1 MCGKEQ
7 VLEDKKS
14 KGQLGARARRH
25 IRRIQRLNLG
35 RSRSKLKINRE
46 KEQAQTLVE
55 FALIL
60 MSVLTIMMGIIEFG
74 RLLQVW
80 LTVQNSAEA
89 GTRFAIT
96 GRYFVRPDTDP
107 WDTARLQGIKDEAR
121 RVVGSLNVNDLAAP
135 REPGYFNVTVRAS
148 DPPAGAQ
155 PGDEYPGGPN
165 QRVTVL
171 VVYNHELITPVVRE
185 IVPWI
190 KVQARSEMITERYR
204 HPGLGAPMG
213 ELPPVIP
220 ALIAGC
226 VFTSDDDPISGV
238 VMTGLPDPPTTDS
251 NGCYIAEVN
260 PGWFGTVRPQ
270 KASHIFEPT
279 EREYSSVT
287 SDMPSEDY
295 LATSH

>member
-1 MCGKEQ
+1 MAEKGEAAKKE
-7 VLEDKKS
+7 
-14 KGQLGARARRH
+14 GQ
-25 IRRIQRLNLG
+25 
-35 RSRSKLKINRE
+35 
-46 KEQAQTLVE
+46 EQGQTLVE

-80 LTVQNSAEA
+80 LTVQNSAQA

-96 GRYFVRPDTDP
+96 GHCYVHPDTDP
-107 WDTARLQGIKDEAR
+107 WDAARLQCIKDEAR
-121 RVVGSLNVNDLAAP
+121 RVVGSLNVDDGAAP
-135 REPGYFNVTVRAS
+135 REPGYFHVTVRAS
-148 DPPAGAQ
+148 NPPAGAQ

-190 KVQARSEMITERYR
+190 KLQARSEMITERYR
-204 HPGLGAPMG
+204 HPGLGGPMAQ
-213 ELPPVIP
+213 LPPVIP
-220 ALIAGC
+220 SLIAGC
-226 VFTSDDDPISGV
+226 VFDSDEDPISGV

-251 NGCYIAEVN
+251 DGCYIAEVT
-260 PGWFGTVRPQ
+260 PGWSGTVRPQ
-270 KASHIFEPT
+270 KGSYSFEPD
-279 EREYSSVT
+279 ERNYSSVT

-295 LATSH
+295 LAH